1 MWGDMKKALIWK
13 FPATVDISL
22 VSRYLSV
29 FNTMQ
34 NHHRIVFD
42 MNDIED
48 IHSSFIGFLIFSK
61 EKLKKS
67 GGELV
72 FHMSPY
78 LSSMLTKL
86 GMAEYFA
93 L

>member
-1 MWGDMKKALIWK
+1 MNKALIWK
-13 FPATVDISL
+13 FPANVDISL

-67 GGELV
+67 GGEII
-72 FHMSPY
+72 FQMSPY
-78 LSSMLTKL
+78 LRNMLTRL

-93 L
+93 I